1 MARAVLIVAL
11 AFASGCAHYVGDA
24 RPIDEARVDDGWIR
38 AAPTPTVHQRNLAD
52 CGAAALAMIAGR
64 WQLALTLDDAARAL
78 PPPGRTGVRLNDL
91 RAAATQQGL
100 EAYAIVA
107 DQAVLR
113 HELEAGRPV
122 IVGLLRPLGGGK
134 ASSHFEVV
142 IALERPS
149 PDGPGPEVVTIDPGS
164 GWQVR
169 SWASFESEW
178 KPAGRPALVVLGP
191 AGPTAMR

>member
-1 MARAVLIVAL
+1 MIVRAARPLLVAL
-11 AFASGCAHYVGDA
+11 AFVSACAHYVGDA
-24 RPIDEARVDDGWIR
+24 KPIDEARVDDGWIR

-52 CGAAALAMIAGR
+52 CGAAALAMVAGR
-64 WQLALTLDDAARAL
+64 WQLALSLDDAVRSL
-78 PPPGRTGVRLNDL
+78 PPPGRRGVRLKDL
-91 RAAATQQGL
+91 RAAATAAGL
-100 EAYAIVA
+100 EAYAIAA
-107 DQAVLR
+107 DQTVLR

-142 IALERPS
+142 IAMRTEPTA
-149 PDGPGPEVVTIDPGS
+149 DAPELVTIDPGS

-169 SWASFESEW
+169 SWTSFESEW

-191 AGPTAMR
+191 ADPG